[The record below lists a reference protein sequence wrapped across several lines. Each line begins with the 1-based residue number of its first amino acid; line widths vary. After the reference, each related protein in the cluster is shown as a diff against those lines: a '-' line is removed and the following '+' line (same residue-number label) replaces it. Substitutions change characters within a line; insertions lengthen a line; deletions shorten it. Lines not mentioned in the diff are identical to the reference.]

1 MKKETKKVTKGTITK
16 VMEKTET
23 SYKTEC
29 PSFAKYEKAD
39 GQCKACSKNSK
50 RKVLH
55 EACIEASKAIA
66 VKKVISIS
74 TSVNLGADVFGF
86 RISGD
91 AHKFAM
97 ELVKAP
103 RTMKEVKN
111 LSWNSRPNTFYCAF
125 NSLVKMGYAQKD
137 GKKLMLTPTGLE
149 LLKEKKA
156 A

>member
-1 MKKETKKVTKGTITK
+1 MKKKTKKVTKGTASKIDHK
-16 VMEKTET
+16 K
-23 SYKTEC
+23 EC

-55 EACIEASKAIA
+55 EACIEANKQIA
-66 VKKVISIS
+66 VKKVVSIS
-74 TSVNLGADVFGF
+74 PSVNLGADVFGF

-91 AHKFAM
+91 AHKFVM
-97 ELVKAP
+97 DLGKAP
-103 RTMKEVKN
+103 KTMKEVKN

>member
-66 VKKVISIS
+66 VKKVMSAPI
-74 TSVNLGADVFGF
+74 NLGTDVFGF

-97 ELVKAP
+97 ELVKAS

-111 LSWNSRPNTFYCAF
+111 LSWNPRPNTFYCAF